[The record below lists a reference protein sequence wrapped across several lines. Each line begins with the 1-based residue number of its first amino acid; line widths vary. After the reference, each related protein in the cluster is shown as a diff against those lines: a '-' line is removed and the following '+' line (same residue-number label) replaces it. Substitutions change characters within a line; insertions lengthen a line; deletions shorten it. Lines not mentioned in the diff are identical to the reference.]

1 MIFGFSGIYGVR
13 PCSRLG
19 GGRSIRLSYGG
30 GSKWAEPIVPVFP
43 PAVNGKGLPRRRQP
57 SGIPVQRMTR
67 TRITL
72 SSAVT
77 SSMTD

>member
-1 MIFGFSGIYGVR
+1 MIFSFSATHVGRSCY
-13 PCSRLG
+13 RLG